1 MEREIIKA
9 ESMYDY
15 YKEET
20 AMLTMEN
27 NQLKDKERTQRISID
42 MAIEKIMHSNMPIG
56 EVQHI
61 VPILNYPEDDTCKN
75 DSVFYFKRLTNQ
87 ELRRILNI
95 I

>member
-61 VPILNYPEDDTCKN
+61 VPILNYPEDDTCSN
-75 DSVFYFKRLTNQ
+75 DSVFFDKKYTNQ
-87 ELRRILNI
+87 ELKRVLEMI
-95 I
+95 